1 MKTIEKGSLQKGNE
15 VIVKYFSGQHT
26 INFSLAQVTVAK
38 EDYVCVNDPRL
49 KSIKLKWIRNYGAD
63 GGKYKCD
70 RGMYEKYELVTEEQ
84 RDEELQINEIKR
96 SESVI
101 TEQIKFRMERSI
113 RRLKLEQLQQVN
125 ALLDSFN
132 IEGL

>member
-1 MKTIEKGSLQKGNE
+1 MKTIEKNALTKGDT
-15 VIVKYFSGQHT
+15 IVVRYSSGRHT
-26 INFSLAQVTVAK
+26 LEFELAQVTVVK

-49 KSIKLKWIRNYGAD
+49 KSIKLKWIGNYGAN

-70 RGMYEKYELVTEEQ
+70 RGMYDRYELVTEEQ
-84 RDEELQINEIKR
+84 RDEELRIEEIKR